1 MTAKRFILRNADVV
15 TTAINFI
22 RAININPDELVEV
35 VVKPYKRNR
44 SLEQNDTYW
53 MIITDIGN
61 ELGYTKNDMHEF
73 FMREYLPPRSVEVNG
88 KVIEAYSTRELKVGE
103 MKDYLDRIIQWAA
116 EHGIQHRHPED
127 YGRAA

>member
-15 TTAINFI
+15 ATALNFI

-73 FMREYLPPRSVEVNG
+73 FMREYLPPRSIEVNG

>member
-1 MTAKRFILRNADVV
+1 MTPKRFILRNADIV
-15 TTAINFI
+15 TTALNFI
-22 RAININPDELVEV
+22 RMININPDELLEV
-35 VVKPYKRNR
+35 VIKPYKRNR

-73 FMREYLPPRSVEVNG
+73 FMREYLPPRSIEVNG
-88 KVIEAYSTRELKVGE
+88 KIIEAHSTRELKVKE
-103 MKDYLDRIIQWAA
+103 MSEYLDHIIQFAA
-116 EHGIQHRHPED
+116 EHGIHHRHPED

>member
-1 MTAKRFILRNADVV
+1 MKRFILRNADVV
-15 TTAINFI
+15 ATALNFI

-73 FMREYLPPRSVEVNG
+73 FMREYLPPRSIEVNG

-116 EHGIQHRHPED
+116 EHGIQHRRPED

>member
-15 TTAINFI
+15 ATALNFI

-53 MIITDIGN
+53 MILTDIGN

-73 FMREYLPPRSVEVNG
+73 FMREYLPPRSIEVNG
-88 KVIEAYSTRELKVGE
+88 KVMEAYSTRELKVGE
-103 MKDYLDRIIQWAA
+103 MKDYLDRIVQWAA
-116 EHGIQHRHPED
+116 EHGIQHRHPDD
-127 YGRAA
+127 YGRVA